1 MFADSDDSELQVHD
15 DSISVEL
22 LSLIAALSL
31 QDVDEVYGRRKG
43 KAVDGPPSDEELA
56 LQLFAEEARALQV
69 YAQDIELAQS
79 IANADAELVAQY
91 VQIEEFERRDREAAI
106 AMSRAWSSQT
116 DSQSPTAAPVHAT
129 PSRPSATAT
138 VAPASNQTSV
148 STSTRTSLSTATYS
162 GVPIKSVFPPYSVIL
177 D

>member
-31 QDVDEVYGRRKG
+31 QYVDEVYGRRKG

-91 VQIEEFERRDREAAI
+91 VQIEEFERRDREAAV
-106 AMSRAWSSQT
+106 AMSRAGSE
-116 DSQSPTAAPVHAT
+116 SPTVSMHSVPSSTAIRTSIQSVPPQIQHVYGLTRIGVH
-129 PSRPSATAT
+129 
-138 VAPASNQTSV
+138 
-148 STSTRTSLSTATYS
+148 STRPLQPQPVLPRRHLPNNHA
-162 GVPIKSVFPPYSVIL
+162 G
-177 D
+177 

>member
-1 MFADSDDSELQVHD
+1 MIADSDDSELQVHD

-31 QDVDEVYGRRKG
+31 EDVDEVYGRRKG

-56 LQLFAEEARALQV
+56 LQLFAEEAYALQV
-69 YAQDIELAQS
+69 YARDIELAQS
-79 IANADAELVAQY
+79 IANAELLAQY
-91 VQIEEFERRDREAAI
+91 AQIEDFELRDREAAI

-116 DSQSPTAAPVHAT
+116 DSQSPTAAPIHAT

-162 GVPIKSVFPPYSVIL
+162 GVPIKSVNPPYSVIL

>member
-31 QDVDEVYGRRKG
+31 EDVDEVYGRRKG

-106 AMSRAWSSQT
+106 AMSRAWSSQ
-116 DSQSPTAAPVHAT
+116 SPTAAPIHAT

-148 STSTRTSLSTATYS
+148 STSTRTSSSTATYS